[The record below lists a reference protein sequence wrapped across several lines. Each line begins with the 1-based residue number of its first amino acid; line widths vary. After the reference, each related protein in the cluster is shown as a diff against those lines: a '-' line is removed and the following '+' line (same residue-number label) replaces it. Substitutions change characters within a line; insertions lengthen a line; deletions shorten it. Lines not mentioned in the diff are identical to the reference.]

1 MLTCGHRFPSR
12 PFKKGGVN
20 DGPEAIFYGFVVSLG
35 VFRRGKVTF
44 GSVYLKNRRGLRPR
58 SEKIGVFL
66 SSAAEGRGIFLRF
79 TLPLGRGCGQEASC
93 SEGGAR
99 STRKPKP

>member
-1 MLTCGHRFPSR
+1 MLTCAHRFPR

-20 DGPEAIFYGFVVSLG
+20 DGLEAIFYGFVVSLG

-44 GSVYLKNRRGLRPR
+44 GSVYLKNRRGVRPR

-66 SSAAEGRGIFLRF
+66 SSAAFGRGNFLR
-79 TLPLGRGCGQEASC
+79 LHYLWDEGAASGSVVLRGGRGPVGQLF
-93 SEGGAR
+93 
-99 STRKPKP
+99 